1 MPQVPE
7 LLTPSDQA
15 LEMPVS
21 EEWEKTRW
29 AKRSGK
35 RARQRALR
43 IAKRAALAKEVEP
56 FESATQS
63 VEQGEA
69 HGADNHPAS
78 VLAEMAEPLERAA
91 QGAKQGEAPGA
102 VDQPALL

>member
-15 LEMPVS
+15 LEMPIS

-43 IAKRAALAKEVEP
+43 VPNRPTLAKEV
-56 FESATQS
+56 
-63 VEQGEA
+63 
-69 HGADNHPAS
+69 
-78 VLAEMAEPLERAA
+78 
-91 QGAKQGEAPGA
+91 
-102 VDQPALL
+102 